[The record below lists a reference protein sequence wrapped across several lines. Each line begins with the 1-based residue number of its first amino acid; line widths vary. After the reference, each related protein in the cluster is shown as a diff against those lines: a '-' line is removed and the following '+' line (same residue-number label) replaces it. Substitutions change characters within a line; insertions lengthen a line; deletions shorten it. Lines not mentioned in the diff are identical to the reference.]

1 MRFQRH
7 FQDDLQRCMEYDV
20 LEYRKQLKKLRVKY
34 RQMRKEIK
42 DNLSSAE
49 FLSGIRK
56 YDRRIPVVT
65 VVFYHGAEEYDG
77 CRTMHDM
84 LNFEKKSEI
93 FRRYIPDYHMNLVT
107 LNDLREEDF
116 HTGLREFIGFL
127 KRSQNKEELQKY

>member
-49 FLSGIRK
+49 FLSGMRK

-77 CRTMHDM
+77 CRTLHDM
-84 LNFEKKSEI
+84 FDFE
-93 FRRYIPDYHMNLVT
+93 
-107 LNDLREEDF
+107 
-116 HTGLREFIGFL
+116 
-127 KRSQNKEELQKY
+127 